1 MFSSTG
7 TRPPFLPSDLSL
19 SPHLLPSFRSTFYRH
34 SPRSILS
41 ADNASTSLRFRG
53 GGVALL
59 AILHRFSSKDRY
71 FRQGVNR
78 YRESRL
84 RSSSSKLMQ
93 HLTSRNIFLSRGSRA
108 CDRASF
114 LPPPC
119 LVLYLSSFPLPPSL
133 PPSIPFSRSS
143 AYRNYRYARCSTIA
157 CPSLSF
163 LLDRRSWSE
172 TTPGWIYLHGK
183 VSSHRYR
190 DEKRSSPQSS
200 RLCALPLPVL
210 RLSVPSA
217 DFLRISLFFPA
228 SWQNI
233 QKHMF
238 RHLERRAMER
248 KAPRIYIYTFSF
260 STSLSLSFSSSSS
273 LPLAS
278 PSPTLSILS
287 FSFFLLIFRCPTPPC
302 LLPLYSERRAK
313 LVNCGIIRDPK
324 TIMVSRERAS
334 RSCGIPGGS
343 FALMRLLSG

>member
-1 MFSSTG
+1 MAVDE
-7 TRPPFLPSDLSL
+7 TRRVFLDGHEAPFLALRSLSL

-133 PPSIPFSRSS
+133 PPIYSLLALLGVSELPIRPVF
-143 AYRNYRYARCSTIA
+143 NYRVSVFVILAR
-157 CPSLSF
+157 P
-163 LLDRRSWSE
+163 
-172 TTPGWIYLHGK
+172 K
-183 VSSHRYR
+183 
-190 DEKRSSPQSS
+190 
-200 RLCALPLPVL
+200 
-210 RLSVPSA
+210 
-217 DFLRISLFFPA
+217 
-228 SWQNI
+228 
-233 QKHMF
+233 
-238 RHLERRAMER
+238 
-248 KAPRIYIYTFSF
+248 
-260 STSLSLSFSSSSS
+260 
-273 LPLAS
+273 
-278 PSPTLSILS
+278 
-287 FSFFLLIFRCPTPPC
+287 
-302 LLPLYSERRAK
+302 K
-313 LVNCGIIRDPK
+313 LVRDDTWLDLP
-324 TIMVSRERAS
+324 SR
-334 RSCGIPGGS
+334 
-343 FALMRLLSG
+343 

>member
-114 LPPPC
+114 LPLPC

-210 RLSVPSA
+210 RSDSP
-217 DFLRISLFFPA
+217 FPLRISYGFLSFSRHPGKTFRNTCSATLRDAP
-228 SWQNI
+228 WNV
-233 QKHMF
+233 KH
-238 RHLERRAMER
+238 LA
-248 KAPRIYIYTFSF
+248 YIYTPSLFPH
-260 STSLSLSFSSSSS
+260 LSLFLSLLPLLFLLHLPRQLFRFFPSRSSSSS
-273 LPLAS
+273 FVVRLLLVS
-278 PSPTLSILS
+278 SLFIPSVERN
-287 FSFFLLIFRCPTPPC
+287 LLIAALF
-302 LLPLYSERRAK
+302 A
-313 LVNCGIIRDPK
+313 IRK
-324 TIMVSRERAS
+324 R
-334 RSCGIPGGS
+334 
-343 FALMRLLSG
+343 